1 MFAIV
6 YNTLELKYRTFHTF
20 VKCRMIRAN
29 KMNRKLPRKQ
39 TGNVVNEKSD
49 AKTSMQK
56 KR

>member
-49 AKTSMQK
+49 AKTSIK